1 MSSAVMSSTD
11 IVALAV
17 RSTVW
22 VEVVV
27 AVNGFPA
34 VSLPVT
40 VASNDPSES
49 PLVDFGLLT
58 GADDRRELR
67 AGVRWAAALLRQPP
81 FVGQVD
87 AVFIDDRGTP
97 LDALPLDDDDALDAW
112 LLAHA
117 ADYVHAASSCS
128 TVIDTAGD
136 GGVVGHDRA
145 YVCDASAFPDIPDAN
160 THLPTMMLAERLTMQ
175 WVGMTGSDH
184 A

>member
-1 MSSAVMSSTD
+1 MEAQ
-11 IVALAV
+11 ALNAH
-17 RSTVW
+17 T
-22 VEVVV
+22 
-27 AVNGFPA
+27 AID
-34 VSLPVT
+34 L
-40 VASNDPSES
+40 
-49 PLVDFGLLT
+49 
-58 GADDRRELR
+58 RELR
-67 AGVRWAAALLRQPP
+67 VGDVVVDHHDDADIGAEVPRPSELAAVVEA
-81 FVGQVD
+81 VG
-87 AVFIDDRGTP
+87 GG
-97 LDALPLDDDDALDAW
+97 LDDDDALDVW